1 MGEIKRLPDS
11 EEVVMSIIWGSDDA
25 PDLAA
30 VREKA
35 AGRYGK
41 DWKPQTISTLLCR
54 LVRKGFLSSYRKGR
68 YTYYVPLI
76 RREDYC
82 ESMVQR
88 MSDLFFDGMV
98 QELGNFAVDLR
109 TKGSPN

>member
-1 MGEIKRLPDS
+1 MGEIKRLPEC
-11 EEVVMSIIWGSDDA
+11 EELVMSIVWSSETSQSLKTILVDVNA
-25 PDLAA
+25 
-30 VREKA
+30 RH
-35 AGRYGK
+35 GK
-41 DWKPQTISTLLCR
+41 EWKPQTVSTILCR
-54 LVRKGFLSSYRKGR
+54 LVKKGFLSMYRKGR
-68 YTYYVPLI
+68 YCYYVPLI

-109 TKGSPN
+109 MKRSPH

>member
-11 EEVVMSIIWGSDDA
+11 EEVVMSIIWSADEA

-30 VREKA
+30 VRETA
-35 AGRYGK
+35 ERRYGK

-109 TKGSPN
+109 MGRSTH